1 MPLVTLLLFAAGA
14 ESPDASGA
22 CTADGSKLPE
32 SRVASAGS
40 EEPPMPHVLI
50 GGEAVQRPITGTHAV
65 DGRTVHMRELHEEKL
80 KKERRRPD
88 YKFKKKASR
97 SKGNRGQ
104 WKETGEGDG
113 SGFAVGKRGGILR
126 VPAQQ

>member
-50 GGEAVQRPITGTHAV
+50 GGEAVQRPITETHAV
-65 DGRTVHMRELHEEKL
+65 RRVWLSAKRVDRAALGRHVF
-80 KKERRRPD
+80 RPSVRPFVTRHK
-88 YKFKKKASR
+88 YVITWEFR
-97 SKGNRGQ
+97 
-104 WKETGEGDG
+104 
-113 SGFAVGKRGGILR
+113 
-126 VPAQQ
+126 

>member
-1 MPLVTLLLFAAGA
+1 MESGPTPPASRGAGG
-14 ESPDASGA
+14 SGSGPSGA
-22 CTADGSKLPE
+22 TYEQDMTL
-32 SRVASAGS
+32 
-40 EEPPMPHVLI
+40 
-50 GGEAVQRPITGTHAV
+50 
-65 DGRTVHMRELHEEKL
+65 MRELHEEKL

>member
-1 MPLVTLLLFAAGA
+1 MCDRF
-14 ESPDASGA
+14 
-22 CTADGSKLPE
+22 GSHL
-32 SRVASAGS
+32 AI
-40 EEPPMPHVLI
+40 L
-50 GGEAVQRPITGTHAV
+50 TG
-65 DGRTVHMRELHEEKL
+65 DLRERELHEEKL